1 MPFPP
6 GVLVRDLEAPELG
19 VGRVLRYDDE
29 QRASD
34 VLFEG
39 TTTPRV
45 VRDEAGSS
53 VRRLRLHPGQT
64 VRLLDG
70 SEAEV
75 ISAAPAEDRRDDE
88 PWSYTVRGPSGEEEL
103 EELKLEPLPPRTP
116 EPLDQLRA
124 LRWRGGWR
132 FFARWNLQDK
142 AGGWEG
148 ETEALPAWLAKRE
161 PPSAAAVYAAR
172 EVLYARKPHFVLSLP
187 TAAERRDAATLVLL
201 QLLHEEPERS
211 VLVISPGASAQSWV
225 ETLYLEAGGRPSTR
239 LDLGLWERSDELTR
253 DELLDSERLVV
264 TPTIL
269 AEREEVRAYLSG
281 EPYDLLV
288 IDDAHLLADDEQL
301 GPWLAERG
309 AEAEA
314 CLALAPPPA
323 GDLTPLG
330 PLLDLV
336 EEGAGQGLA
345 ARIAAAEP
353 FARAASALAAGD
365 GSAAGDALAES
376 KDPRVAELRGKLD
389 DEDSCSELLDHLR
402 RFYRVDPRLLVAG
415 RVPKP
420 RPAEVVSFERGVAAT
435 ALEGHLSQLPAPSD
449 PWSARWRL
457 LLRQGLLGGA
467 EEINALLAVRAR
479 ALAEGCGQV
488 RPGLRA
494 AWDAA
499 PSAGESRALVRW
511 IALAAP
517 AAPDEEAWLAEASEH
532 VMAWANE
539 GAARIAAAVSWLE
552 RHFADGGASVRLE
565 VSGQAKGLDLVVA
578 ACVDALGADAV
589 SSCPAEQSEVERADA
604 LRRFREEATCVLL
617 VCAAGATTE
626 EAAVVA
632 SLSPPVGPFAAA
644 RALER
649 RGASRGVVILSDD
662 PWEQAL
668 HELSERAPRE
678 LDAWAARE
686 ETLVGMAT
694 SAETLRALPQ
704 GEADDLWAALH
715 DAPVSALEEAGELA
729 EVLEEATVEHD
740 SAELRAWGRCLRVK
754 LRPDGMREWSMS
766 WRPEALP
773 RPLVGI
779 AQPPAVEKV
788 KLRGTFDPLHARE
801 HPVLNKL
808 APGHPLI
815 DALVRDSQSPDSD
828 GRLTVIRRDLGAWP
842 GKLALVVLV
851 RCTLGEAAGALPE
864 GARRRAQRRLW
875 SEPYAEVVSLHPGK
889 KPVAKP
895 VTDRARRNLALA
907 PFTGKEVEPKV
918 DPDPLCDAL
927 PLPVMAEAIEAGI
940 AVALEQIR
948 AERAPLAED
957 AARQVAEDL
966 AGERAFLMG
975 VGAEEAIDR
984 HEQLLEAVRGE
995 RYIVDAIA
1003 LLVG

>member
-1 MPFPP
+1 MPFTP

-53 VRRLRLHPGQT
+53 VRRLRLHPGQA

-75 ISAAPAEDRRDDE
+75 VKAAEERRDDE
-88 PWSYTVRGPSGEEEL
+88 PWSYTVRGEAGEQEL
-103 EELKLEPLPPRTP
+103 EELKLEPLPPRSP

-172 EVLYARKPHFVLSLP
+172 EVLYARKPHFVLALP

-211 VLVISPGASAQSWV
+211 VLVITPGASAQSWV
-225 ETLYLEAGGRPSTR
+225 EGLYLEAGGRPSTR
-239 LDLGLWERSDELTR
+239 LDLGRWERSDELTR

-264 TPTIL
+264 TPSIL

-288 IDDAHLLADDEQL
+288 IDDAHLLADDEEL

-314 CLALAPPPA
+314 CLALAPPPCGELA
-323 GDLTPLG
+323 PLT

-336 EEGAGQGLA
+336 EAGAGQGLA
-345 ARIAAAEP
+345 ERVAAAEP
-353 FARAASALAAGD
+353 AARAASALVAGEGGAA
-365 GSAAGDALAES
+365 ADALAGS
-376 KDPRVAELRGKLD
+376 KDPRVAELRAKLD
-389 DEDSCSELLDHLR
+389 DEGARAELLDHLR

-415 RVPKP
+415 RVAKP
-420 RPAEVVSFERGVAAT
+420 RAAEVVGFERGVAAT
-435 ALEGHLSQLPAPSD
+435 ALEAHLTQLAPPTD

-467 EEINALLAVRAR
+467 EEVNALLAVRAR

-488 RPGLRA
+488 RSGLRA

-499 PSAGESRALVRW
+499 PSASESRALVRW

-517 AAPDEEAWLAEASEH
+517 ALPDEEAWLAEASEH
-532 VMAWANE
+532 VMAWSNE
-539 GAARIAAAVSWLE
+539 GEARIAAAVSWLE
-552 RHFADGGASVRLE
+552 RHFADGGPAVRLE
-565 VSGQAKGLDLVVA
+565 VAGQAKGLDMVVA

-589 SSCPAEQSEVERADA
+589 TSCPADQGEAERADA
-604 LRRFREEATCVLL
+604 LRRFREEPTCVLL

-626 EAAVVA
+626 EAPVVA
-632 SLSPPVGPFAAA
+632 ALAPPVGPFAAA

-686 ETLVGMAT
+686 ASVVAMA
-694 SAETLRALPQ
+694 SNADALRALPQ
-704 GEADDLWAALH
+704 GEAEDPWAALH
-715 DAPVSALEEAGELA
+715 DAPALALEEAGELA

-754 LRPDGMREWSMS
+754 LRPDGLREWSMS

-779 AQPPAVEKV
+779 GQPPAVEKV

-801 HPVLNKL
+801 HPMLNKL
-808 APGHPLI
+808 APGHPLV
-815 DALVRDSQSPDSD
+815 DALVSDSHSPDSD
-828 GRLTVIRRDLGAWP
+828 GRLTVIRRDLGVWP
-842 GKLALVVLV
+842 GKLALIVLV
-851 RCTLGEAAGALPE
+851 RCTLGEGAGALPE

-875 SEPYAEVVSLHPGK
+875 PEPYAEVVSLHPGTK
-889 KPVAKP
+889 TLAKP
-895 VTDRARRNLALA
+895 VTDRARRNVALA
-907 PFTGKEVEPKV
+907 PFTGKDVEPKV
-918 DPDPLCDAL
+918 DPDLLCDAIA
-927 PLPVMAEAIEAGI
+927 LPVLAQAMEAGI
-940 AVALEQIR
+940 EVALEQIR

-966 AGERAFLMG
+966 AGEKAFLSG
-975 VGAEEAIDR
+975 LGAEDAVGR
-984 HEQLLEAVRGE
+984 QEQLLEAIRGE
-995 RYIVDAIA
+995 RYIVDAVA
-1003 LLVG
+1003 LLIG